1 MYNFLCHC
9 DDFQRTNLAR
19 TCCVKMIINMIA
31 LLFTNDNFSLGTFIF
46 NLFICK
52 SIQAIF

>member
-1 MYNFLCHC
+1 MYIFLCHC

-46 NLFICK
+46 NLCICK